1 MLHCKAFYDHNTGI
15 ETMSRRRF
23 IKQCGIFSAGAMGSC
38 GWNAIQASV
47 LNAPV
52 GDELK
57 SDIIIIGGGLGG
69 CAAALAACRNGAR
82 VIMTEPTDWIG
93 GQVSQQAVPP
103 DEHQWIE
110 SHGRTA
116 SYARYRF
123 LVRDYYRRNYPLSGK
138 ARKAEFLNPGNGAV
152 SRLCHEPAVSV
163 AVLEAMLAPAI
174 SQGQLKL
181 LLNTEPLEVHTEGD
195 SIRAVSCQTGKEKR
209 STVLH
214 GTFFIDASEEGDLLK
229 LSGTEYFI
237 GAESQKQTGERHAP
251 EKEDRQNI
259 QALTW
264 CFAMDHL
271 DGEDHTIDPPDMYQ
285 MWKDYVP
292 SIHPAWPGKLLSLTY
307 THPRS
312 LLPKTLPFVPP
323 DRQGHIPKTEA
334 LNLWLYRRLIDRNNF
349 EAGRFPSDITLVNWP
364 QNDYLLGNIT
374 DVSPEERREN
384 LEEARQLSL
393 SLFYW
398 LQTEAP
404 RPDGGQ
410 GWKGLR
416 LRGDIT
422 GTEDGLAKY
431 PYIRESRRI
440 LAETTILEQDISL
453 EDRMQITGLTQE
465 EARAKAYQ
473 DSVGIGYYALDLHP
487 STGGDNYIDMASVPF
502 QIPLGALIP
511 VRMQNLI
518 PGCKNIGSTHI
529 TNGCYRLHPVEWN
542 IGEAAGSLCAFSLK
556 RRTIP
561 RQVRNSQNLLSEFQ
575 DLLKES
581 GFELAWSES

>member
-1 MLHCKAFYDHNTGI
+1 
-15 ETMSRRRF
+15 MSRRTF
-23 IKQCGIFSAGAMGSC
+23 IKQCGILGAGTISSLS
-38 GWNAIQASV
+38 WNSSLASV
-47 LNAPV
+47 LTLPP
-52 GDELK
+52 DELK
-57 SDIIIIGGGLGG
+57 CDIIIIGGGLGA
-69 CAAALAACRNGAR
+69 CAAALGACRNGSS

-110 SHGRTA
+110 SHGRTK
-116 SYARYRF
+116 SYARYRT
-123 LVRDYYRRNYPLSGK
+123 LVREYYHRSYPLSGM

-163 AVLEAMLAPAI
+163 AVLESMLAPAI
-174 SQGQLKL
+174 SNGQLKI
-181 LLNTEPLEVHTEGD
+181 LLNTEPFEVHTDGD
-195 SIRAVSCQTGKEKR
+195 SIRTVSCHTGKEKR
-209 STVLH
+209 SIVLH
-214 GTFFIDASEEGDLLK
+214 GSFFIDASEEGDLLK
-229 LSGTEYFI
+229 LSGCEYFI

-271 DGEDHTIDPPDMYQ
+271 DGEDHTIERPDMYPF
-285 MWKDYVP
+285 WKDYVP
-292 SIHPAWPGKLLSLTY
+292 GLHPAWPGKLLSLTY

-312 LLPKTLPFVPP
+312 LLPKTLPFIPP
-323 DRQGHIPKTEA
+323 DKKGHIPQTEE

-384 LEEARQLSL
+384 LEKARQLSL

-422 GTEDGLAKY
+422 GTKDGLAKY

-440 LAETTILEQDISL
+440 KAEYTILEEDISL
-453 EDRMQITGLTQE
+453 EDRMQITGLTKE
-465 EARAKAYQ
+465 EAKAKAYH

-502 QIPLGALIP
+502 QVPLGAMIP
-511 VRMQNLI
+511 VRMENLI

-542 IGEAAGSLCAFSLK
+542 IGEAAGSLCAFSINRK
-556 RRTIP
+556 VMP
-561 RQVRNSQNLLSEFQ
+561 RQVRNSRDLLSEFQ
-575 DLLKES
+575 DLLLNS
-581 GFELAWSES
+581 GFELAWPE

>member
-1 MLHCKAFYDHNTGI
+1 
-15 ETMSRRRF
+15 MSRRSF
-23 IKQCGIFSAGAMGSC
+23 IRQCGILSAGAIGS
-38 GWNAIQASV
+38 GSWNATLASI
-47 LNAPV
+47 LNRPW

-57 SDIIIIGGGLGG
+57 SDVIIIGGGLGA
-69 CAAALAACRNGAR
+69 CAAALAACRNGSS
-82 VIMTEPTDWIG
+82 VIMTEATDWIG

-116 SYARYRF
+116 SYASYRS
-123 LVRDYYRRNYPLSGK
+123 LVREYYRRNYPLSGM
-138 ARKAEFLNPGNGAV
+138 ARNAEFLNPGNGAV

-163 AVLEAMLAPAI
+163 AVLESMLAPAI

-181 LLNTEPLEVHTEGD
+181 LLNTEPVEVHTDGD
-195 SIRAVSCQTGKEKR
+195 SIRAVSCHTGEEKR
-209 STVLH
+209 SIVLH

-251 EKEDRQNI
+251 EKEDPTNI

-271 DGEDHTIDPPDMYQ
+271 EGEDHTIDPPDMYP

-292 SIHPAWPGKLLSLTY
+292 KIQPAWPGKLLSLTY

-312 LLPKTLPFVPP
+312 LLPKTLSFIPP
-323 DRQGHIPKTEA
+323 DIQGMMPKTEA

-349 EAGRFPSDITLVNWP
+349 EEGTFRSDISLVNWP
-364 QNDYLLGNIT
+364 QNDFLLGNIT
-374 DVSPEERREN
+374 DVAPEERRKN
-384 LEEARQLSL
+384 LEKARQLSL

-416 LRGDIT
+416 LRKDIT

-440 LAETTILEQDISL
+440 KAETTILEQDISL
-453 EDRMQITGLTQE
+453 EDRMQITGLTRAE
-465 EARAKAYQ
+465 VRAKEYH

-487 STGGDNYIDMASVPF
+487 STGGDNYIDMDSVPF
-502 QIPLGALIP
+502 QIPLGAMIP
-511 VRMQNLI
+511 VRMENLI
-518 PGCKNIGSTHI
+518 PGCKNIGTTHI
-529 TNGCYRLHPVEWN
+529 SNGCYRLHPVEWT

-556 RRTIP
+556 KKVMP
-561 RQVRNSQNLLSEFQ
+561 RQIRNSDKLLSDFQ
-575 DLLKES
+575 HLLMKS
-581 GFELAWSES
+581 GFELSWPES

>member
-1 MLHCKAFYDHNTGI
+1 
-15 ETMSRRRF
+15 MSRRSF
-23 IKQCGIFSAGAMGSC
+23 IKQCGILSAGAIGS
-38 GWNAIQASV
+38 GSWNAALASA
-47 LNAPV
+47 LSRPW

-57 SDIIIIGGGLGG
+57 SDVVIIGGGLGG
-69 CAAALAACRNGAR
+69 CAAALAACRNGSS
-82 VIMTEPTDWIG
+82 VIMTEPTNWIG

-116 SYARYRF
+116 SYARYRS

-152 SRLCHEPAVSV
+152 SRLCHEPSVSV
-163 AVLEAMLAPAI
+163 AVLESMLAPAI
-174 SQGQLKL
+174 NQGQLKL
-181 LLNTEPLEVHTEGD
+181 LLNTEPVEVHTEKD
-195 SIRAVSCQTGKEKR
+195 SIRAVSCHTGEEKR

-237 GAESQKQTGERHAP
+237 GAESREQTGERHAP
-251 EKEDRQNI
+251 DKEDPTNI

-271 DGEDHTIDPPDMYQ
+271 EGEDHTIDPPDMYS

-292 SIHPAWPGKLLSLTY
+292 KIQPAWPGKLLSLTY

-312 LLPKTLPFVPP
+312 MLPKTLSFIPP
-323 DRQGHIPKTEA
+323 DSEGLIPKTEA

-349 EAGRFPSDITLVNWP
+349 ETGTFRSDITLVNWP
-364 QNDYLLGNIT
+364 QNDFLLGNIT
-374 DVSPEERREN
+374 DVAPEERRKN
-384 LEEARQLSL
+384 LEKARQLSL

-416 LRGDIT
+416 LRKDIT

-440 LAETTILEQDISL
+440 KAETTILEQDISL
-453 EDRMQITGLTQE
+453 EDRMHITGLSRE
-465 EARAKAYQ
+465 EVRAKDYH

-487 STGGDNYIDMASVPF
+487 STGGDNYIDMASIPF
-502 QIPLGALIP
+502 QIPLGACLLYTSDAADER
-511 VRMQNLI
+511 VR
-518 PGCKNIGSTHI
+518 
-529 TNGCYRLHPVEWN
+529 V
-542 IGEAAGSLCAFSLK
+542 
-556 RRTIP
+556 
-561 RQVRNSQNLLSEFQ
+561 
-575 DLLKES
+575 
-581 GFELAWSES
+581 